1 LLLGLGAHE
10 LSMTPAALPEV
21 RFRLRHARQDEMKA
35 LAEQALAS
43 PSAAATRGL
52 LLGFATAQLK
62 SR

>member
-1 LLLGLGAHE
+1 
-10 LSMTPAALPEV
+10 
-21 RFRLRHARQDEMKA
+21 MKA